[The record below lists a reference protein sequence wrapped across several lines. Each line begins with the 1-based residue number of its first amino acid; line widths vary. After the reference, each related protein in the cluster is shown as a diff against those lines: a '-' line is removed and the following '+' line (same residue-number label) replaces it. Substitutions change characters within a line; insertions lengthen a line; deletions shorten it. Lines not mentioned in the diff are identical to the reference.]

1 MSDLYFNIK
10 IDGKAV
16 VNRFGTADDAMNHAK
31 SVFVKDHSIKEADIY
46 RNGDELVATIKNK
59 DYEER

>member
-31 SVFVKDHSIKEADIY
+31 SVFVKDHFIKEADIY